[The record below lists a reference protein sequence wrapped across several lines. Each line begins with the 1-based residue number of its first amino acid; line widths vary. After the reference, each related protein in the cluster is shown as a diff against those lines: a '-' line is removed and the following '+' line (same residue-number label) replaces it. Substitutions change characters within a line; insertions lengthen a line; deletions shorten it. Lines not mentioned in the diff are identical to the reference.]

1 MARVK
6 RLNRVLTVPDEVV
19 GNYLKEGYDQIDDK
33 GEVIKRATG
42 GRFVSIVEY
51 NKVVEEL
58 EKAKA
63 EIKKLKSKKGSK

>member
-19 GNYLKEGYDQIDDK
+19 GKYLKEGYDQIDDK

-42 GRFVSIVEY
+42 GRFVSIAEY

-63 EIKKLKSKKGSK
+63 EIKKLKSKKGTK

>member
-19 GNYLKEGYDQIDDK
+19 GKYLKEGYDQIDDK

-42 GRFVSIVEY
+42 GRFVSIAEY

-58 EKAKA
+58 EKTKA